1 MIVVWTC
8 LRLSEPVL
16 VFQLRFASV
25 HLGLIFL
32 QGRASG
38 SAPQIAGGRRGKRLT
53 LFVCLGWI
61 RQTACREKQAAELC
75 CGQMGQRPSRPG
87 VKHGGGSIM
96 LRQDL
101 ENVDRIW
108 TTWTGSGKGG
118 QDLEKVDRIWKT
130 WTGSGQRGQDLENV
144 DRIWK
149 TWTGSGKRGQDLDN
163 VDRIWKTW
171 TGSGKRGQD
180 LDIVDR
186 IWTSW
191 TGVYKIF

>member
-61 RQTACREKQAAELC
+61 RQTACREKQAAAERF
-75 CGQMGQRPSRPG
+75 QVSTWSRSLFLLLKS
-87 VKHGGGSIM
+87 VWWITSAF
-96 LRQDL
+96 RQ
-101 ENVDRIW
+101 
-108 TTWTGSGKGG
+108 
-118 QDLEKVDRIWKT
+118 
-130 WTGSGQRGQDLENV
+130 
-144 DRIWK
+144 
-149 TWTGSGKRGQDLDN
+149 
-163 VDRIWKTW
+163 
-171 TGSGKRGQD
+171 
-180 LDIVDR
+180 IVDNQLQR
-186 IWTSW
+186 NFSSSPFSQRKRDPDVRLNVTYLFLKNYVAVRWDN
-191 TGVYKIF
+191 GQAGQV